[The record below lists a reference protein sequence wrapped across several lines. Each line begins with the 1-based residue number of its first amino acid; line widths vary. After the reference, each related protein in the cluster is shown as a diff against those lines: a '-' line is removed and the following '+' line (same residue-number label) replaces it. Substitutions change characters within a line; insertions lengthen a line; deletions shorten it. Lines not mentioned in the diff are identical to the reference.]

1 MRGLEAN
8 YAVHLRLIGDHAVD
22 FLFVLIEL
30 FTLGVMAEAIAVRLV
45 YLFTVYFCVVCVF
58 SFLFFTR

>member
-1 MRGLEAN
+1 MRGLQAN
-8 YAVHLRLIGDHAVD
+8 YAVYRRLIGDHAVD

-30 FTLGVMAEAIAVRLV
+30 FTLDVMAEAIAVRLV